1 MVTILNPFS
10 EYAVLHSALGLVCLV
25 FLAWCFS
32 ANRRN
37 VPWRMIFA
45 GLGLQLAI
53 AGFVLR
59 VPWLKGLFM
68 GLNALVQAMETA
80 TRAGTSF
87 VFGFVGGGP
96 TPYAP
101 VNPTLNFSLA
111 FQSLPLVIVI
121 AALTSLLFYWGVMQ
135 RVVRLFSLVLEK
147 TMGIGGALG
156 VGAAG
161 CIFLGMIESPLLIR
175 PYLATMT
182 RSELFALMATG
193 MSCIAGTMLMLY
205 AAVLGPVIPD
215 ALGHIL
221 TASVIHAPAA
231 LLVASVLLPEDQ
243 PPTLGREMPKSAASG
258 SVDALCRGTWEGL
271 TLFWNIVAMLIVFVA
286 VVKLVN
292 LGLGAL
298 PAVGGSPLTLERG
311 LGALLSP
318 VAWLIGVPWAEAHTA
333 GALIGTKVILNEFL
347 AFMDMAALPPGALG
361 PQARLILAYAMC
373 SFANFG
379 SVGILIAGLGTM
391 CPERRGEITGLGLR
405 ALFAGVIASLM
416 TGAVVGVVSQL

>member
-1 MVTILNPFS
+1 M
-10 EYAVLHSALGLVCLV
+10 LHSALGLVAL
-25 FLAWCFS
+25 LAVAWAAS
-32 ANRRN
+32 ANRPRSLAAL
-37 VPWRMIFA
+37 PWRMILA
-45 GLGLQLAI
+45 GLGLQFAI
-53 AGFVLR
+53 AGLVLR
-59 VPWLKGLFM
+59 VPALKALFM

-87 VFGFVGGGP
+87 VFGYVGGGP
-96 TPYAP
+96 VPFTP
-101 VNPTLNFSLA
+101 PTPALTFSLA

-121 AALTSLLFYWGVMQ
+121 AALASLLFYWGVLQ
-135 RVVRLFSLVLEK
+135 RVVRLFSLMLEK

-175 PYLATMT
+175 PYLAVMT

-205 AAVLGPVIPD
+205 ASVLAPVLPD

-221 TASVIHAPAA
+221 TASIIHAPAA
-231 LLVASVLLPEDQ
+231 LTVAALMLPEDA
-243 PPTLGREMPKSAASG
+243 PPTLGHEMPKSAASG

-286 VVKLVN
+286 VVKLAH

-298 PAVGGSPLTLERG
+298 PDAYGAPVTLERL
-311 LGALLSP
+311 LGFLLAP
-318 VAWLIGVPWAEAHTA
+318 VAWLIGVPWAEAGTA
-333 GALIGTKVILNEFL
+333 GALIGTKIILNEFL
-347 AFMDMAALPPGALG
+347 AFMDLAALPQGALS
-361 PQARLILAYAMC
+361 AHSRLILAYALC

-379 SVGILIAGLGTM
+379 SLGILIAGLGTL
-391 CPERRGEITGLGLR
+391 CPERRGEITGLGMR
-405 ALFAGVIASLM
+405 ALLAGVLASLM
-416 TGAVVGVVSQL
+416 TGAVVGVIASL

>member
-1 MVTILNPFS
+1 M
-10 EYAVLHSALGLVCLV
+10 GLVALV
-25 FLAWCFS
+25 LFAWILS
-32 ANRRN
+32 ENRGALLKPG
-37 VPWRMIFA
+37 PWRMIVA
-45 GLGLQLAI
+45 GLGLQFAI
-53 AGFVLR
+53 AGFVLKL
-59 VPWLKGLFM
+59 PALKALFM
-68 GLNALVQAMETA
+68 GLNGLVQAAETA

-96 TPYAP
+96 AP
-101 VNPTLNFSLA
+101 FVPTNPALTFSLA
-111 FQSLPLVIVI
+111 FQALPLVIVI
-121 AALTSLLFYWGVMQ
+121 AALSSLFFYWGILQ

-175 PYLATMT
+175 PYLAQMT
-182 RSELFALMATG
+182 RSELFGLMATG

-205 AAVLGPVIPD
+205 ASVLTPVIPD

-221 TASVIHAPAA
+221 TASIIHAPAA
-231 LLVASVLLPEDQ
+231 LLIASVMLPETKA
-243 PPTLGREMPKSAASG
+243 PTLGKDMPKNQAAG

-292 LGLGAL
+292 LGLAVLPDIAGA
-298 PAVGGSPLTLERG
+298 PLTLERG
-311 LGALLSP
+311 LGVLLSP
-318 VAWLIGVPWAEAHTA
+318 VAWLIGVPWAEAQTA
-333 GALIGTKVILNEFL
+333 GALIGTKIMLNEFL
-347 AFMDMAALPPGALG
+347 AFMDMAALPPEALSA
-361 PQARLILAYAMC
+361 PTRLILAYAMC

-379 SVGILIAGLGTM
+379 SLGILIAGLGTL
-391 CPERRGEITGLGLR
+391 CPERRAEITGLGLK
-405 ALFAGVIASLM
+405 ALLAGAVASLM